1 MNNNV
6 PFDYKMKNNSKIE
19 KLKNKLNNMIHKY

>member
-6 PFDYKMKNNSKIE
+6 PFDYKMKNNSKNREVEKQIE
-19 KLKNKLNNMIHKY
+19 QYDT